1 MKRILTAIAFCAI
14 IAGCAKDNDVLPT
27 TDNDVKVVFE
37 ISDKAGFGA
46 DTKSVKTAWA
56 AGDQILVVFK
66 PADGT
71 NAGTYLL
78 ADCEQN
84 TLRFRYDGSKWNL
97 KDNNISDIS
106 QLGTGGNYWAIHHR
120 VSGTDDIIFNVSDR
134 VTLKNYKGGE
144 LLENRPDESEYS
156 VEENVLTL
164 GTIIMQKP
172 SVLDLFQLSVPALPA
187 KDWKMYICTDDMPLN
202 DPNVRLS
209 LYLSKEGVIEEGDIY
224 LNSTEGYCGNIMG
237 YYSPGVPNDGD
248 YSFVFRSFP
257 YAASSNE
264 SKDQAYIFCLT
275 DGTDIYYYRKPRG
288 TWDGSQVTFDFT
300 LTKDKAYKLPDFSG
314 DKWTKIIDP
323 YTDLSPAVA
332 GVYKT
337 ANSYIVSAAGD
348 YKFRAT
354 HKGNSSTEAI
364 GTITSAAV
372 LWESF
377 GTATAPAIG
386 DLVKNITY
394 SDGYIRF
401 TATAAEGNAVIAAK
415 DASDNILWS
424 WHIWLT
430 DKPAEHEYANSA
442 GTVMDRNLGAT
453 SATPGDVGALGLF
466 YQWGRKDPFLGS
478 SAISGF
484 SVAKSTITWPSP
496 VPSDASNGTIE
507 YAVSHPT
514 TFITYNTNNKDWYYT
529 GDNTTDNTRWTE
541 SENTKSVYDPCPAGW
556 RVPDGGTDGI
566 WGTADFDIPTTFDD
580 TNKGKTFSNNGIE
593 IWYPAAGY
601 LSYDNTLSS
610 AGKSLYCWTATPW
623 PDSASAINLYF
634 DSDSQNL
641 ATHYGMRVRGCSVRC
656 CKE

>member
-1 MKRILTAIAFCAI
+1 MV
-14 IAGCAKDNDVLPT
+14 AGCAKDNEVLPT

-66 PADGT
+66 PEDGT
-71 NAGTYLL
+71 NADTYLL
-78 ADCEQN
+78 ADCDQN
-84 TLRFRYDGSKWNL
+84 TLRFRYDGSKWYL

-106 QLGTGGNYWAIHHR
+106 QLGSGGNYWAIHHR
-120 VSGTDDIIFNVSDR
+120 VFDTDDIIFNVSDR

-172 SVLDLFQLSVPALPA
+172 SILDLFQLSVPDLPA

-209 LYLSKEGVIEEGDIY
+209 QYLSKEGVIEEGDIY

-248 YSFVFRSFP
+248 YSFVVRPFA
-257 YAASSNE
+257 YAPTSNE
-264 SKDQAYIFCLT
+264 SKYKSYIFCLT
-275 DGTDIYYYRKPRG
+275 DGTDIYYYRKERG
-288 TWDGSQVTFDFT
+288 TWDGEQVTFDFT
-300 LTKDKAYKLPDFSG
+300 LTKDKAYKLPSFTG

-354 HKGNSSTEAI
+354 HKGNSTSSTV
-364 GTITSAAV
+364 GTINYAVV

-386 DLVKNITY
+386 DLVKNVAY

-430 DKPAEHEYANSA
+430 DQPAEHVYANNA
-442 GTVMDRNLGAT
+442 GTMMDRNLGAT

-478 SAISGF
+478 SAISGYN
-484 SVAKSTITWPSP
+484 VAKSTITWPSP

-507 YAVSHPT
+507 YAVSHPS
-514 TFITYNTNNKDWYYT
+514 TFITRNTDNNDWYYT
-529 GDNTTDNTRWTE
+529 GNNTTDNTRWTE
-541 SENTKSVYDPCPAGW
+541 SENAKSVYDPCPAGW

-566 WGTADFDIPTTFDD
+566 WETAGFNIPTFDE
-580 TNKGKTFSNNGIE
+580 TNMGKTFSNNGIE

-623 PDSASAINLYF
+623 PNSASAINLYF

-641 ATHYGMRVRGCSVRC
+641 ATQYGMRVRGCSVRC

>member
-1 MKRILTAIAFCAI
+1 MKRILTAIAFCAMV
-14 IAGCAKDNDVLPT
+14 AGCAKDNEVLPT

-66 PADGT
+66 PEG
-71 NAGTYLL
+71 GTYLL
-78 ADCEQN
+78 TDCDQN

-144 LLENRPDESEYS
+144 VLENRPDGSEYS

-172 SVLDLFQLSVPALPA
+172 SILDLFQLSVPDLPE
-187 KDWKMYICTDDMPLN
+187 KDWKMYICNDDMPLN
-202 DPNVRLS
+202 DPNIKLQ
-209 LYLSKEGVIEEGDIY
+209 LYLSKESPIEEGDIV
-224 LNSTEGYCGNIMG
+224 LISTAGYCGNMSG

-248 YSFVFRSFP
+248 YSFVFRSFA
-257 YAASSNE
+257 YAASSDE

-288 TWDGSQVTFDFT
+288 TWAGSQVTFDFT
-300 LTKDKAYKLPDFSG
+300 LTKDKAYKLPSFTG

-348 YKFRAT
+348 YKFKAT
-354 HKGNSSTEAI
+354 HKGNSTSSTV
-364 GTITSAAV
+364 GTINYAVV

-386 DLVKNITY
+386 DLVKNVAY

-415 DASDNILWS
+415 DASDKILWS

-430 DKPAEHEYANSA
+430 DKPAEHVYANSA

-478 SAISGF
+478 SAISVS
-484 SVAKSTITWPSP
+484 SVAKSTITWPGKVES
-496 VPSDASNGTIE
+496 SAETGTIA
-507 YAVSHPT
+507 YAVTHPT
-514 TFITYNTNNKDWYYT
+514 TFISNADVYSNRDWYYT

-541 SENTKSVYDPCPAGW
+541 SENAKSVYDPCPAGW

-566 WGTADFDIPTTFDD
+566 WKTAGFDDPTFDA
-580 TNKGKTFSNNGIE
+580 TNMGKTFSNNGIE

-601 LSYDNTLSS
+601 LAYDNVLSN

-623 PDSASAINLYF
+623 PDSAKAINLYF
-634 DSDSQNL
+634 KSGSQNL
-641 ATHYGMRVRGCSVRC
+641 ETNYGMRVGGFSVRC

>member
-1 MKRILTAIAFCAI
+1 
-14 IAGCAKDNDVLPT
+14 
-27 TDNDVKVVFE
+27 
-37 ISDKAGFGA
+37 
-46 DTKSVKTAWA
+46 
-56 AGDQILVVFK
+56 
-66 PADGT
+66 
-71 NAGTYLL
+71 
-78 ADCEQN
+78 
-84 TLRFRYDGSKWNL
+84 
-97 KDNNISDIS
+97 
-106 QLGTGGNYWAIHHR
+106 
-120 VSGTDDIIFNVSDR
+120 
-134 VTLKNYKGGE
+134 
-144 LLENRPDESEYS
+144 
-156 VEENVLTL
+156 
-164 GTIIMQKP
+164 
-172 SVLDLFQLSVPALPA
+172 
-187 KDWKMYICTDDMPLN
+187 MPLN

-209 LYLSKEGVIEEGDIY
+209 QYLSKEGVIEEGDIY
-224 LNSTEGYCGNIMG
+224 LNSAEGYCGNIMG

-248 YSFVFRSFP
+248 YSFVVRSYP

-288 TWDGSQVTFDFT
+288 TWDGSQVTFNFT

-314 DKWTKIIDP
+314 DNWTKIIDP

-354 HKGNSSTEAI
+354 HKGNSTSSTV
-364 GTITSAAV
+364 GTINYAVV

-377 GTATAPAIG
+377 GTATDPAIG
-386 DLVKNITY
+386 DLVKNVAY

-415 DASDNILWS
+415 DASDKILWS

-430 DKPAEHEYANSA
+430 DKPAEHEYANDA
-442 GTVMDRNLGAT
+442 GTMMDRNLGAT
-453 SATPGDVGALGLF
+453 SATPGDVGALGLL

-478 SAISGF
+478 SAISGYN
-484 SVAKSTITWPSP
+484 VAKSTITWPSP

-514 TFITYNTNNKDWYYT
+514 AFITYNTYNNDWYYT
-529 GDNTTDNTRWTE
+529 GNNTTDNTRWTE
-541 SENTKSVYDPCPAGW
+541 SENAKSVYDPCPAGW

-601 LSYDNTLSS
+601 LDYENVLNS

-634 DSDSQNL
+634 KSGSQNL
-641 ATHYGMRVRGCSVRC
+641 ATNHGMRVIGCSVRC